1 MLNFVSL
8 NGSVLPVKRVART
21 MRYTNTVI
29 KFVPKKCKTTT
40 YQKSFFIRTCQIW
53 KNSASI
59 INIETQTLNSFKT
72 VMFNFYLASLLLPY
86 NPNNPE
92 TFKSICLKCN
102 TVRNFFPPLFL
113 SYFLL
118 YSGTSVIGYA
128 VAVSLPFFVIF
139 SVFFFF
145 NLLIL
150 IVAVRQS

>member
-1 MLNFVSL
+1 MQNYYL
-8 NGSVLPVKRVART
+8 
-21 MRYTNTVI
+21 
-29 KFVPKKCKTTT
+29 
-40 YQKSFFIRTCQIW
+40 SFFIRTCQIW
-53 KNSASI
+53 NNSASI

-102 TVRNFFPPLFL
+102 TVHTLNFKITCCILIDSFFPPLFL

-128 VAVSLPFFVIF
+128 VAVSLPFFVIL
-139 SVFFFF
+139 SVFFVVFF

-150 IVAVRQS
+150 IVVVRQS

>member
-1 MLNFVSL
+1 MQNYYL
-8 NGSVLPVKRVART
+8 
-21 MRYTNTVI
+21 
-29 KFVPKKCKTTT
+29 
-40 YQKSFFIRTCQIW
+40 SFFIRTCQIW
-53 KNSASI
+53 NNSASI

-102 TVRNFFPPLFL
+102 TVHTLNFKITCCILIDSFFPPLFL

-128 VAVSLPFFVIF
+128 VAVSLPFSLVFF
-139 SVFFFF
+139 CFFFF

-150 IVAVRQS
+150 IVVVR

>member
-21 MRYTNTVI
+21 MHYTNAVI

-40 YQKSFFIRTCQIW
+40 NQKSFFIRTCQIW
-53 KNSASI
+53 NNSASI

-102 TVRNFFPPLFL
+102 TVCPLN
-113 SYFLL
+113 SKI
-118 YSGTSVIGYA
+118 TCCI
-128 VAVSLPFFVIF
+128 
-139 SVFFFF
+139 
-145 NLLIL
+145 
-150 IVAVRQS
+150 

>member
-1 MLNFVSL
+1 MQNYYL
-8 NGSVLPVKRVART
+8 
-21 MRYTNTVI
+21 
-29 KFVPKKCKTTT
+29 
-40 YQKSFFIRTCQIW
+40 SFFIRTCQIW
-53 KNSASI
+53 NNSASI

-92 TFKSICLKCN
+92 TFKSICYKCN
-102 TVRNFFPPLFL
+102 TVHTLNFKITCCILIDSFFPPLFL

-128 VAVSLPFFVIF
+128 VAVSLPFFVIL
-139 SVFFFF
+139 SVFLVVFF

-150 IVAVRQS
+150 IVVVRQS

>member
-8 NGSVLPVKRVART
+8 NGSVLPVKHVART
-21 MRYTNTVI
+21 MHYTNAVI

-53 KNSASI
+53 NNSASIINIETQTLKCKTTTYQKSFFIRTCQIWNNSASI

-72 VMFNFYLASLLLPY
+72 IMFNFYLASLLLPY

-102 TVRNFFPPLFL
+102 TVRPLN
-113 SYFLL
+113 SK
-118 YSGTSVIGYA
+118 IA
-128 VAVSLPFFVIF
+128 CCI
-139 SVFFFF
+139 
-145 NLLIL
+145 
-150 IVAVRQS
+150 

>member
-1 MLNFVSL
+1 MQNYYL
-8 NGSVLPVKRVART
+8 
-21 MRYTNTVI
+21 
-29 KFVPKKCKTTT
+29 
-40 YQKSFFIRTCQIW
+40 SFFIRTCQIW
-53 KNSASI
+53 NNSASI

-102 TVRNFFPPLFL
+102 TVHTLNFKITCCILIDSFFPPLFL

-128 VAVSLPFFVIF
+128 VAVSLPFFVIL
-139 SVFFFF
+139 SVFVVVFF

-150 IVAVRQS
+150 IVVVRQS